1 MILVKNSRMCRTG
14 VLQDPVIP
22 LRLWPRVVHDP
33 HTAHSSDVM
42 GTEVFTKPLTRDPR
56 TRESTRTRGLSSAH
70 PRLTRHHHGGRPR
83 TAGVDHAVQCKPR
96 QNIVCAGAELSRLAG
111 EV

>member
-33 HTAHSSDVM
+33 HTAHSTDVM
-42 GTEVFTKPLTRDPR
+42 GTEVFTKPLAP
-56 TRESTRTRGLSSAH
+56 L
-70 PRLTRHHHGGRPR
+70 P
-83 TAGVDHAVQCKPR
+83 V
-96 QNIVCAGAELSRLAG
+96 
-111 EV
+111 